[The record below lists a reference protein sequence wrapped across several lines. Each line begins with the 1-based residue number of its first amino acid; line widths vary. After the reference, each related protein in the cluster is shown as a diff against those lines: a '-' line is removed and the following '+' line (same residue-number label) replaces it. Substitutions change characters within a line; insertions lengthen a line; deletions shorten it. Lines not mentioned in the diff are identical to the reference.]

1 MAGPELWPRGPE
13 RADRAREGCGLTTG
27 PVLPGGAF
35 VCALM
40 DSVRPRLAPVPRN
53 RAERLVFAQLYE
65 TLVRVDCEGTLSPGL
80 AANWECGT
88 DSTVWVFTLREEAR
102 TWDGE
107 RLTATDVWRSWRE
120 NVAAPVDDGA
130 SPWNWFDPRTGSVL
144 VLDERRLAVRLPEPQ
159 RMFPLLL
166 AHPATA
172 VAVRRPG
179 WMWPLGSGPCR
190 LAQTDG
196 APRPGLTCRP
206 NPDHPRKPVWESLT
220 FRVTPGGD
228 PAELADAATAPDL
241 LWTRDLNAVHRFGNL
256 PAWRVQPLPWDR
268 VHLLICPPEL
278 ERAQAARWFAAAA
291 AVEPA
296 RDVTSVS
303 ARDWPSLTLPGAG
316 EQHCPQLSGPVAA
329 DRGDLGDAL
338 AASLAASP
346 VTVVYPLGDPAARD
360 LATRLAAL
368 MGPEAR
374 AVPLTPAAA
383 VAAVR
388 RGEAC
393 ASVVP
398 FPQSYANGCLQMAAL
413 LSRAAWLQ
421 RAGLAESAPSVEA
434 ALIGA
439 AVATPLAVTRA
450 WLAMR
455 DDLAGITLHYDAC
468 PDLAGLGRLASAV
481 KP

>member
-1 MAGPELWPRGPE
+1 MPWPKGPDQAGLT
-13 RADRAREGCGLTTG
+13 REDCRLTTG
-27 PVLPGGAF
+27 PVLPGGTF
-35 VCALM
+35 VFALL

-80 AANWECGT
+80 AARWECSA
-88 DSTVWVFTLREEAR
+88 DSTAWVFTLREDAR

-107 RLTATDVWRSWRE
+107 SLTAVDVWRSWQE

-130 SPWNWFDPRTGSVL
+130 SPWNWFDPRTGSVS
-144 VLDERRLAVRLPEPQ
+144 VLDARHLTVRLPEPQ
-159 RMFPLLL
+159 QMFPLLL

-179 WMWPLGSGPCR
+179 WVWPLGSGPCR
-190 LAQTDG
+190 LTQTDG
-196 APRPGLTCRP
+196 APQPGLTCRP
-206 NPDHPRKPVWESLT
+206 NPGHPRAPVWESLT
-220 FRVTPGGD
+220 FRVTPGRD
-228 PAELADAATAPDL
+228 PAELADAVTAPDL

-268 VHLLICPPEL
+268 VHLLICPPSL
-278 ERAQAARWFAAAA
+278 ERAQADRWFAAAA
-291 AVEPA
+291 AVKPA
-296 RDVTSVS
+296 GDVTSVS
-303 ARDWPSLTLPGAG
+303 ARDWSSLTLPGAD
-316 EQHCPQLSGPVAA
+316 EQRCPQLSGPVAA
-329 DRGDLGDAL
+329 DPGVLGDAL
-338 AASLAASP
+338 AASLVASP
-346 VTVVYPLGDPAARD
+346 ITVVYPADDPAARD
-360 LATRLAAL
+360 LAIRLATL
-368 MGPEAR
+368 MGSEAR

-393 ASVVP
+393 ASIVP

-413 LSRAAWLQ
+413 LGRAAWLQ
-421 RAGLAESAPSVEA
+421 HAGLAAPAPSVET
-434 ALIGA
+434 ALTGA

-455 DDLAGITLHYDAC
+455 DDLGGVTLHYDAC
-468 PDLAGLGRLASAV
+468 PDLAGLGRLATAV
-481 KP
+481 NP